1 MQLKQIPKP
10 KEKPKPKSKPK
21 PKEKKPKPKPKPKEK
36 RKSNNYTRI
45 TIVNSNQDTQID
57 KYYDRKVNTML
68 GKIREQNRLISDQKI
83 RFGWNFGDN

>member
-1 MQLKQIPKP
+1 MQVKQISKPKEKP
-10 KEKPKPKSKPK
+10 KEKPKPK
-21 PKEKKPKPKPKPKEK
+21 PKPKPKAKS
-36 RKSNNYTRI
+36 KSNNFTTI
-45 TIVNSNQDTQID
+45 TIVNSNQATQID

>member
-10 KEKPKPKSKPK
+10 KEKPKPK
-21 PKEKKPKPKPKPKEK
+21 PKEKPKPKPKPKSK
-36 RKSNNYTRI
+36 VKSKSNNYTRI